1 MKLRSVNLFVLNWN
15 GRDLTLDC
23 LSSLEKIIYPNVKVY
38 IIDNGSSDNS
48 VTAIRNQFPEKSVFN
63 SIYEIIEL
71 PENYGF
77 ARGNNAGFELVKQ
90 KADYTIFLNN
100 DTIVDPNFVEPLI
113 NAMESN
119 STVKQSTPKI
129 FYADNLDY
137 IWFGGGKV
145 SLWAG
150 WIRHLGIRQKDSM
163 QFSFN
168 RNVDYATGCCVC
180 MRTVDFESIG
190 MFDESFLMYGEDV
203 DLSLRFRKQG
213 GQILFVPE
221 SKIWHKV
228 SSSIGTQFS
237 IRKWKRKNI
246 GKMKL
251 VTKHVHPAQLPIV
264 MPLAILVSI
273 LELFITIILG
283 FGRKHS

>member
-1 MKLRSVNLFVLNWN
+1 LKLRSVNLFVLNWN

-48 VTAIRNQFPEKSVFN
+48 VTAIRNQFPD
-63 SIYEIIEL
+63 YEIIGL

-119 STVKQSTPKI
+119 STVKQATPKI

-190 MFDESFLMYGEDV
+190 MFDESFIMYGEDV

-246 GKMKL
+246 GKIKI

>member
-48 VTAIRNQFPEKSVFN
+48 VTAIRNQFPD
-63 SIYEIIEL
+63 YEIIGL

-77 ARGNNAGFELVKQ
+77 SRGNNAGFELVKQ

-119 STVKQSTPKI
+119 STVKQATPKI

>member
-23 LSSLEKIIYPNVKVY
+23 LSSLEKITYPNVKVY
-38 IIDNGSSDNS
+38 VIDNGSSDNS

-77 ARGNNAGFELVKQ
+77 ARGNNAGFALVKQ

>member
-23 LSSLEKIIYPNVKVY
+23 LSSLEKITYPNVKIYV
-38 IIDNGSSDNS
+38 IDNGSSDNS
-48 VTAIRNQFPEKSVFN
+48 VTAIRNQFPD
-63 SIYEIIEL
+63 YEIIGL

-190 MFDESFLMYGEDV
+190 MFDESFIMYGEDV

>member
-23 LSSLEKIIYPNVKVY
+23 LSSLEKITYPNVKVY
-38 IIDNGSSDNS
+38 VIDNGSSDNS
-48 VTAIRNQFPEKSVFN
+48 VTAIRNQFPD
-63 SIYEIIEL
+63 YEIIGL

-100 DTIVDPNFVEPLI
+100 DTIVDPDFVEPLI

-150 WIRHLGIRQKDSM
+150 WIRHLGFRQKDSM
-163 QFSFN
+163 QFSFD

-283 FGRKHS
+283 FGRKH

>member
-1 MKLRSVNLFVLNWN
+1 LKLRSVNLFVLNWN

-23 LSSLEKIIYPNVKVY
+23 LSSLEKITYPNVKIYV
-38 IIDNGSSDNS
+38 IDNGSSDNS
-48 VTAIRNQFPEKSVFN
+48 VTEIRNQFPD
-63 SIYEIIEL
+63 YEIIGL

-251 VTKHVHPAQLPIV
+251 VTKYVHPAQLPIV

>member
-23 LSSLEKIIYPNVKVY
+23 LSSLEKITYPNVKVY
-38 IIDNGSSDNS
+38 VIDNGSSDNS
-48 VTAIRNQFPEKSVFN
+48 VTEIRNQFPD
-63 SIYEIIEL
+63 YEIIEL

-246 GKMKL
+246 GKIKI

>member
-23 LSSLEKIIYPNVKVY
+23 LFSLSKVTYPNLKVY
-38 IIDNGSSDNS
+38 IVDNGSSDNS
-48 VTAIRNQFPEKSVFN
+48 VTAIRNQFPD
-63 SIYEIIEL
+63 YEIIEL

-77 ARGNNAGFELVKQ
+77 SKGNNAGFELVKQ

-163 QFSFN
+163 QFSFD

-251 VTKHVHPAQLPIV
+251 VTKHIHPAQLPIV

>member
-23 LSSLEKIIYPNVKVY
+23 LSSLEKITYPNVKIYV
-38 IIDNGSSDNS
+38 IDNGSSDNS
-48 VTAIRNQFPEKSVFN
+48 VTAIRNQFPD
-63 SIYEIIEL
+63 YEIIGL

-163 QFSFN
+163 QFSFD

>member
-15 GRDLTLDC
+15 GRDLILDC
-23 LSSLEKIIYPNVKVY
+23 LSSLEKITYPNVKVY
-38 IIDNGSSDNS
+38 VIDNGSSDNS
-48 VTAIRNQFPEKSVFN
+48 VTAIRNQFPD
-63 SIYEIIEL
+63 YEIIEL

-163 QFSFN
+163 QFSFD

>member
-1 MKLRSVNLFVLNWN
+1 LKLRSVNLFVLNWN

-23 LSSLEKIIYPNVKVY
+23 LFSLEKITYPNVKVY
-38 IIDNGSSDNS
+38 VIDNGSSDNS
-48 VTAIRNQFPEKSVFN
+48 VTAIRNQFPD
-63 SIYEIIEL
+63 YEIIEL

-246 GKMKL
+246 GKIKI

>member
-48 VTAIRNQFPEKSVFN
+48 VTAIRNQFPD
-63 SIYEIIEL
+63 YEIIEL

-246 GKMKL
+246 GKIKI

>member
-23 LSSLEKIIYPNVKVY
+23 LFSLEKITYPNVKVY
-38 IIDNGSSDNS
+38 VIDNGSSDNS
-48 VTAIRNQFPEKSVFN
+48 VTAIRNQFPD
-63 SIYEIIEL
+63 YEIIEL

-129 FYADNLDY
+129 FYADNLDS

-246 GKMKL
+246 GKIKI

>member
-23 LSSLEKIIYPNVKVY
+23 LSSLEKITYPNVKVY
-38 IIDNGSSDNS
+38 VIDNGSSDNS
-48 VTAIRNQFPEKSVFN
+48 VTAIRNQFPD
-63 SIYEIIEL
+63 YEIIGL

-163 QFSFN
+163 QFSFD

>member
-48 VTAIRNQFPEKSVFN
+48 VTAIRNQFPD
-63 SIYEIIEL
+63 YEIIGL

-150 WIRHLGIRQKDSM
+150 WIRHLGIRQKDSI

>member
-23 LSSLEKIIYPNVKVY
+23 LSSLEKITYPNVKIYV
-38 IIDNGSSDNS
+38 IDNGSSDNS
-48 VTAIRNQFPEKSVFN
+48 VTEIRNQFPD
-63 SIYEIIEL
+63 YEIIGL

-221 SKIWHKV
+221 SIIWHKV

>member
-23 LSSLEKIIYPNVKVY
+23 LSSLEKITYPNVKVY
-38 IIDNGSSDNS
+38 VIDNGSSDNS
-48 VTAIRNQFPEKSVFN
+48 VTAIRNQFPD
-63 SIYEIIEL
+63 YEIIEL

-163 QFSFN
+163 QFSFD

-246 GKMKL
+246 GKMKI

>member
-23 LSSLEKIIYPNVKVY
+23 LSSLEKITYPNVKVY
-38 IIDNGSSDNS
+38 VIDNGSSDNS
-48 VTAIRNQFPEKSVFN
+48 VTAIRNQFPD
-63 SIYEIIEL
+63 YEIIGL

-137 IWFGGGKV
+137 IWFGGGKA

-251 VTKHVHPAQLPIV
+251 VTKYVHPAQLPIV

>member
-1 MKLRSVNLFVLNWN
+1 MDKSVNIFVLNWN
-15 GRDLTLDC
+15 GKDLTIDC
-23 LSSLEKIIYPNVKVY
+23 LNSLKKITYPNAHVIV
-38 IIDNGSSDNS
+38 IDNGSTDGS
-48 VTAIRNQFPEKSVFN
+48 VDAISNQFHD
-63 SIYEIIEL
+63 YEIIEL

-77 ARGNNAGFELVKQ
+77 SRGNNSGFELVKE

-100 DTIVDPNFVEPLI
+100 DTIVDSNFVEPLI
-113 NAMESN
+113 NEMESN
-119 STVKQSTPKI
+119 PTVKQSTPKI
-129 FYADNLDY
+129 FYSDNLDY

-180 MRTVDFESIG
+180 MRTVDFVSIG
-190 MFDESFLMYGEDV
+190 MFDESFFMYGEDV

-213 GQILFVPE
+213 GQVLFVPE

-251 VTKHVHPAQLPIV
+251 VTKHVHPTQLPIV
-264 MPLAILVSI
+264 VPLAILVSFS
-273 LELFITIILG
+273 ELIITIILG
-283 FGRKHS
+283 FGRKH

>member
-23 LSSLEKIIYPNVKVY
+23 LSSLEKITYPNVKVY
-38 IIDNGSSDNS
+38 VIDNGSSDNS
-48 VTAIRNQFPEKSVFN
+48 VTAIRNQFPD
-63 SIYEIIEL
+63 YEIIEL

-77 ARGNNAGFELVKQ
+77 SKGNNAGFELVKQ

>member
-23 LSSLEKIIYPNVKVY
+23 LSSLEKITYPNVKVY

-48 VTAIRNQFPEKSVFN
+48 VTAIRNQFPD
-63 SIYEIIEL
+63 YEIIEL

>member
-23 LSSLEKIIYPNVKVY
+23 LSSLEKITYPNVKVY
-38 IIDNGSSDNS
+38 VIDNGSSDNS
-48 VTAIRNQFPEKSVFN
+48 VTAIRNQFSD
-63 SIYEIIEL
+63 YEIIEL

-77 ARGNNAGFELVKQ
+77 SRGNNAGFELVKQ

-163 QFSFN
+163 QFSFD

>member
-23 LSSLEKIIYPNVKVY
+23 LSSLEKITYPNVKIYV
-38 IIDNGSSDNS
+38 IDNGSSDNS
-48 VTAIRNQFPEKSVFN
+48 VTEIGNQFPD
-63 SIYEIIEL
+63 YEIIEL

>member
-48 VTAIRNQFPEKSVFN
+48 VTAIRNQFPD
-63 SIYEIIEL
+63 YEIIGL

>member
-23 LSSLEKIIYPNVKVY
+23 LSSLEKITYPNVKVY
-38 IIDNGSSDNS
+38 VIDNGSSDNS
-48 VTAIRNQFPEKSVFN
+48 VTAIRNQFPD
-63 SIYEIIEL
+63 YEIIEL

-163 QFSFN
+163 QFSFD

-190 MFDESFLMYGEDV
+190 MFDESFFMYGEDV

-246 GKMKL
+246 GKMKI
-251 VTKHVHPAQLPIV
+251 VIKHVPPAQLPIV

>member
-23 LSSLEKIIYPNVKVY
+23 LSSLEKIAYPNVKVY
-38 IIDNGSSDNS
+38 VIDNGSSDNS

-180 MRTVDFESIG
+180 MRTLDFESIG

>member
-48 VTAIRNQFPEKSVFN
+48 VTAIRNQFPD
-63 SIYEIIEL
+63 YEIIEL

-251 VTKHVHPAQLPIV
+251 VTKYVHPAQLPIV

>member
-23 LSSLEKIIYPNVKVY
+23 LSSLEKITYPNVKIYV
-38 IIDNGSSDNS
+38 IDNGSSDNS
-48 VTAIRNQFPEKSVFN
+48 VTEIRNQFPD
-63 SIYEIIEL
+63 YEIIGL

-77 ARGNNAGFELVKQ
+77 ARGNNAGFELAKQ

-264 MPLAILVSI
+264 MPLSLIHI
-273 LELFITIILG
+273 
-283 FGRKHS
+283 

>member
-1 MKLRSVNLFVLNWN
+1 LKLRSVNLFVLNWN

-23 LSSLEKIIYPNVKVY
+23 LSSLEKITYPNVKVY

-48 VTAIRNQFPEKSVFN
+48 VTAIRNQFPD
-63 SIYEIIEL
+63 YEIIGL

-228 SSSIGTQFS
+228 SSSIGRQFS

-251 VTKHVHPAQLPIV
+251 VTKYVHPAQLPIV

>member
-23 LSSLEKIIYPNVKVY
+23 LSSLEKIAYPNVKVY
-38 IIDNGSSDNS
+38 VIDNGSSDNS
-48 VTAIRNQFPEKSVFN
+48 VNAIRNQFPD
-63 SIYEIIEL
+63 YEIIEL

-100 DTIVDPNFVEPLI
+100 DTIVDPYFVEPLI

-251 VTKHVHPAQLPIV
+251 VTKYVHPAQLPIV
-264 MPLAILVSI
+264 IPLAILVSI

>member
-48 VTAIRNQFPEKSVFN
+48 VTAIRNQFPD
-63 SIYEIIEL
+63 YEIIEL

>member
-23 LSSLEKIIYPNVKVY
+23 LSSLAKATYPNLKVY

-48 VTAIRNQFPEKSVFN
+48 VTAIRNQFPD
-63 SIYEIIEL
+63 YEIIEL

-77 ARGNNAGFELVKQ
+77 SRGNNAGFELVKQ

>member
-23 LSSLEKIIYPNVKVY
+23 LSSLEKITYPNVKVY
-38 IIDNGSSDNS
+38 VIDNGSSDNS
-48 VTAIRNQFPEKSVFN
+48 VTAIRNQFPD
-63 SIYEIIEL
+63 YEIIGL

-251 VTKHVHPAQLPIV
+251 VTKYVHPAQLPIV

>member
-23 LSSLEKIIYPNVKVY
+23 LSSLEKITYPNVKVY
-38 IIDNGSSDNS
+38 VIDNGSSDNS
-48 VTAIRNQFPEKSVFN
+48 VTAIRNQFPD
-63 SIYEIIEL
+63 YEIIEL

-246 GKMKL
+246 GKMKI